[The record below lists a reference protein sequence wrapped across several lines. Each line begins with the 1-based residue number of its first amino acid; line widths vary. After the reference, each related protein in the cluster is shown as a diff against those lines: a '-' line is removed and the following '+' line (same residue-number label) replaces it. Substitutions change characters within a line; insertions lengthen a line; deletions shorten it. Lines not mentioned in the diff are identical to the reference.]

1 MLEAHDDDH
10 HREIE
15 QPVDDRNI
23 DLAGLLLRGVHD
35 ADGGEITEPHRLSG
49 QGEDPGDHRLGG
61 DHSRERRQ
69 QQQGQQGPLWRE
81 QEEGVGD
88 GFGIAEQQGPLA
100 EVVEHQGRQ
109 HHHEPGAANGALAKM
124 PHVRIE
130 RLHPRDGQHHGAQG
144 KEGGALVGHEEAQ
157 RPDRVERP
165 QHLGVLEDAV
175 QAQHRQG
182 QEPDQHD
189 GGKQLAHG
197 GGAMF
202 LDGEQQGQHQHRERH
217 YIGIQGGGRYFQALD
232 GRHHRHGRGD
242 HHLTIEEA
250 AADEPQ
256 DDQHRRPCLRGVA
269 GRERHQ
275 GEDAPFARVVRPHH
289 EGEVL
294 DRDHQDQQ
302 PEDEREKAQDGGG
315 FDPEPELARQALAQG
330 IERAGADIA
339 IDHADR
345 RQHDAGQGG
354 FVSTVH
360 KSCLS
365 V

>member
-1 MLEAHDDDH
+1 MA
-10 HREIE
+10 
-15 QPVDDRNI
+15 
-23 DLAGLLLRGVHD
+23 
-35 ADGGEITEPHRLSG
+35 
-49 QGEDPGDHRLGG
+49 
-61 DHSRERRQ
+61 
-69 QQQGQQGPLWRE
+69 
-81 QEEGVGD
+81 
-88 GFGIAEQQGPLA
+88 
-100 EVVEHQGRQ
+100 
-109 HHHEPGAANGALAKM
+109 
-124 PHVRIE
+124 HVRIE

-157 RPDRVERP
+157 RPDRVERS
-165 QHLGVLEDAV
+165 QHLGVVEDA
-175 QAQHRQG
+175 AKAKRRQG
-182 QEPDQHD
+182 QKPDQHD

-197 GGAMF
+197 GGAVF
-202 LDGEQQGQHQHRERH
+202 LDGKQQGQHQHRERH
-217 YIGIQGGGRYFQALD
+217 YVGIQRGGHYLQALD

-242 HHLTIEEA
+242 HHLAIEEA

-256 DDQHRRPCLRGVA
+256 NDQHRRPRLRGVA

-302 PEDEREKAQDGGG
+302 PEDQGEKAQNGGG
-315 FDPEPELARQALAQG
+315 LYPETELAGEALAQG

-360 KSCLS
+360 EIILSDCRWHSRQHRGPERSENRDRYSGGYSRIAMGKGVSWIEIGSSWDTVCLS
-365 V
+365 AIQLMMTQSLWEYAQV